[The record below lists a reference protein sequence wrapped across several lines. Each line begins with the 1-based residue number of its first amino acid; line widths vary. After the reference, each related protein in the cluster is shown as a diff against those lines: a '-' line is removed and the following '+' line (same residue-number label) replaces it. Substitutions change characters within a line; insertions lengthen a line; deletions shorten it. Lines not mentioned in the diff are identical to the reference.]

1 MKHTTRTLLTALE
14 QEEDARLAEFGPP
27 PVNVFKE
34 LREAQSLSHQS
45 LAMKCYVSKLALI
58 RLEQGCFSDP
68 LPSVIDYYVGRGES
82 ELRLRDAYIEFQ
94 QETRRRHYLL
104 FGSDLTFDLSLP
116 LHPLRQLR
124 RGINPTDL
132 SKRLCLPQATIEH
145 FEKKWKTQ
153 QSVPK
158 QLASALSE
166 LGYRQH
172 DIEGFK
178 RNYKAWRELHSG

>member
-1 MKHTTRTLLTALE
+1 MKHTTKSLLTSE
-14 QEEDARLAEFGPP
+14 SEAESERINLYGPP
-27 PVNVFKE
+27 PTNIFKE
-34 LREAQSLSHQS
+34 LREAQHLSHQA
-45 LAMKCYVSKLALI
+45 LANKCYVSKLALI

-68 LPSVIDYYVGRGES
+68 LPSVIDYYVNRGES

-94 QETRRRHYLL
+94 QATRRRYYLL
-104 FGSDLTFDLSLP
+104 FGESLDFDLSLP
-116 LHPLRQLR
+116 QHPLRQLR
-124 RGINPTDL
+124 KGINPTDL

-158 QLASALSE
+158 QLCAALSE